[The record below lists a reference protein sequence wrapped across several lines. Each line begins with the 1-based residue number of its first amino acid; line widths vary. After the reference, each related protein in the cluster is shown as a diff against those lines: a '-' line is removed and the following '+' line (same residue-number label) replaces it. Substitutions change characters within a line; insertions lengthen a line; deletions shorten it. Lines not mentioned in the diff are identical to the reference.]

1 MTNNTE
7 QTNNVDQQALRRK
20 LLRWGSLGS
29 IALLFAGFKLR
40 NPFSSKKDVIACAPE
55 QKTIKMLTQDG
66 RLVEVDVSKILN
78 GNGKKITD
86 DQLKNWVSTKQS

>member
-29 IALLFAGFKLR
+29 VALLFAGFKLR
-40 NPFSSKKDVIACAPE
+40 NPFSPKDVIACAPE

-66 RLVEVDVSKILN
+66 RLVEVDASKILN